1 MEAQPIILK
10 ETPKNEIKYDKT
22 ETFEI
27 EKNYTLKI
35 SYNEKIIF
43 FEIDEKDK
51 FPKKDYN
58 IFLNLEELGNINRYF
73 YQFESLKEVYDTL
86 KKLIEQNSLSIIKED
101 KLMKIKI
108 KNPINDKVIHINVPL
123 KEKDLK
129 NEFES
134 IISYISSLNNRITE
148 LEIKV
153 NKLEE
158 YIPLITEYKLKKE
171 ERDKKKWKIF

>member
-10 ETPKNEIKYDKT
+10 EAPKNEIKYDKT

-27 EKNYTLKI
+27 EKNCTLKI

-86 KKLIEQNSLSIIKED
+86 KKII
-101 KLMKIKI
+101 I
-108 KNPINDKVIHINVPL
+108 
-123 KEKDLK
+123 
-129 NEFES
+129 
-134 IISYISSLNNRITE
+134 Y
-148 LEIKV
+148 
-153 NKLEE
+153 
-158 YIPLITEYKLKKE
+158 YK
-171 ERDKKKWKIF
+171 RR